1 MSRVAVGHGWKDGG
15 AAWGPAIPNPHPPTG
30 QEDGS
35 GPRRAGS
42 GAGVPEA

>member
-1 MSRVAVGHGWKDGG
+1 MSPVAEGHGWKGG
-15 AAWGPAIPNPHPPTG
+15 VGAMGGTIPNPHPPTG